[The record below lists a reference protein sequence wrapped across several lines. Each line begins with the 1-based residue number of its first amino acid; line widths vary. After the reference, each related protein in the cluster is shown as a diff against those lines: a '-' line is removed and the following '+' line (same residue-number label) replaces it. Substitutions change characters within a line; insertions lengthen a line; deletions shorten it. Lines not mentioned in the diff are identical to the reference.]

1 MAKHRSNRL
10 AESLKQEI
18 SQMIREELKD
28 PRIGFATV
36 TSIEVADDLS
46 HAKVYVSVLGDEQK
60 AKETI
65 AALKG
70 ATGFVRSEIGKRI
83 RLRHVPEIVFK
94 YDNSIEYG
102 AHITRLLR
110 DVQMEGQD
118 QDKGEADDE

>member
-46 HAKVYVSVLGDEQK
+46 HAKVYVSVLGDAQK
-60 AKETI
+60 AQETI
-65 AALKG
+65 DALKG
-70 ATGFVRSEIGKRI
+70 ATGFVRTEIGKRI

-110 DVQMEGQD
+110 DVQGEGQD
-118 QDKGEADDE
+118 EGESDDE